1 MKKKIVYINGYKGE
15 NSSKAGLLKDKFDA
29 IHIVLKDDF
38 NPKEV
43 CKLLERIQPDI
54 TIASSTGC
62 YVADAC
68 SYDKGIFI
76 YLNPLVELND
86 LAKLTD
92 TTKLKDL
99 KPISKN
105 TLVLIN
111 IDDEILDHRKIVL
124 KYSNYKVFKKGGHRF
139 KNFDDLVDVIN
150 NLE

>member
-1 MKKKIVYINGYKGE
+1 M
-15 NSSKAGLLKDKFDA
+15 
-29 IHIVLKDDF
+29 
-38 NPKEV
+38 
-43 CKLLERIQPDI
+43 
-54 TIASSTGC
+54 
-62 YVADAC
+62 ADAC

-111 IDDEILDHRKIVL
+111 TDDEILDYRKIVL
-124 KYSNYKVFKKGGHRF
+124 KYSNYKVFKKGGHGF